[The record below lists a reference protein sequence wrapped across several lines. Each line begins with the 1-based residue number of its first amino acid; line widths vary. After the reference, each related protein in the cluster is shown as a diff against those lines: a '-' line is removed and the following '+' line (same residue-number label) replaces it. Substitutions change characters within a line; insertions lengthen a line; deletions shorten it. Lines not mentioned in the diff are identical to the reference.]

1 MDVLESIRTALPRLR
16 PAEAKVGRQVLA
28 DPEAVLEFT
37 VASLAR
43 RAGVSQASVVRFTH
57 ALGLNGLP
65 ALRIELAQEL
75 SRRAVEFERSNIAQ
89 GQINPSDT
97 VAEVVAKLAFH
108 EARSIEQTARGLDL
122 EALERVA
129 QAIAAGHHVVTF
141 GVGASGLAAADLA
154 QKLQRIGLMCL
165 SSHDTHV
172 QLVHAALADPDTTA
186 VAFSFGGRTV
196 EVLRAQQIARQAG
209 ALTVAVTNDPE
220 SPVAQ
225 ASELVLRTSARE
237 AAMRAAA
244 LASRMAQLA
253 VVDFLFVRVAQLR
266 FDDLGTALRATFEAV
281 GEQHLPQTAR

>member
-1 MDVLESIRTALPRLR
+1 MDVIESIRTALPRLR
-16 PAEAKVGRQVLA
+16 PAEARVARTIVD
-28 DPEAVLEFT
+28 DPDAALEST
-37 VASLAR
+37 VAGMAR
-43 RAGVSQASVVRFTH
+43 KAAVSQASVIRFAQT
-57 ALGLNGLP
+57 LGLSGWP

-75 SRRAVEFERSNIAQ
+75 SRQAVELERSSVAE
-89 GQINPSDT
+89 GEVNPSDT
-97 VAEVVAKLAFH
+97 LADMVAKVAFH
-108 EARSIEQTARGLDL
+108 EARSIEHTARQLDL
-122 EALERVA
+122 EVLEQVA

-172 QLVHAALADPDTTA
+172 QLVHAALAGPATVT

-196 EVLRAQQIARQAG
+196 EVIRAQQIAGRAG

-220 SPVAQ
+220 SPVAHE
-225 ASELVLRTSARE
+225 SRLVLRTSARE

-266 FDDLGTALRATFEAV
+266 FDDLGAALKATLEAV
-281 GEQHLPQTAR
+281 GEQHLP